1 MGKIPLH
8 KKSRIFGLML
18 IVIMML
24 SSINSVYLDQ
34 VGEVSHADARQS
46 LEVDCSNYSFEEL
59 FVYDYASYNLVV
71 GDDWK
76 SGWMTAS
83 AYVNGS
89 NAAEVRED
97 LDGLLD
103 GAPGGNNS
111 WISTDERE
119 AVRQVGPDCIGDM
132 ETKVGLREGM
142 SHRGG
147 VDWNDLEW
155 VADGI
160 ALDEKDLVPAGHSQ
174 ERSCQGAWAS
184 TDCKEV
190 PVSITDNLEIHLIAD
205 TENSHENVQFNKL
218 PNNGNANF
226 TFAMNTTNVTTATL
240 TAIFPAVD
248 GLRVVG
254 WDLLRDGV
262 SHKENVSN
270 EPTQSINGDGS
281 LVVIW
286 EASYDLADW
295 PVIQELYVDFTTQPV
310 ETNDPPEWSIDSP
323 MNDTIIP
330 ILKDGTETVLLTS
343 EQISEFLVDEG
354 DVQMTCTGP
363 SSWSFQTSSDGDLM
377 VTPGDGTSVSIS
389 CNGVDQNMLTSDEE
403 RTWTVTQP
411 ATFDGIINS
420 DTQALI
426 TVTTSLDNPSVWLTG
441 VQGAR
446 DTTEE
451 GAQNFNDQTQII
463 LDLNPLLPG
472 SFLIEVT
479 FTAGG
484 AASSIEMLDWVTVID
499 LGLSKISNPPSVTVQ
514 KTIDGDNG
522 SWDSSGYS
530 YYMSGT
536 FYEPDG
542 ETVDFTIEVCGFTTT
557 SVNQMGANWDATVSV
572 AGCTSHDSY
581 TITVTVTDASGTQSE
596 TVVVA
601 SSPGGDVDADDGG
614 GGAITSDDGGGIP
627 APGIAFAIIGLA
639 LAALARRRD

>member
-18 IVIMML
+18 IAIMML
-24 SSINSVYLDQ
+24 SSMNSVYLDQ
-34 VGEVSHADARQS
+34 VDEVSHADARQS

-59 FVYDYASYNLVV
+59 FVYDYATYNLVV

-89 NAAEVRED
+89 NAAAVRED

-190 PVSITDNLEIHLIAD
+190 PVSITDNLEIHLIED
-205 TENSHENVQFNKL
+205 TENSDKNVQFNKL

-310 ETNDPPEWSIDSP
+310 ETNDPPEWSANSP
-323 MNDTIIP
+323 SNDTVIP
-330 ILKDGTETVLLTS
+330 IANDGTETVMLTS
-343 EQISEFLVDEG
+343 QQISAFLVDEG
-354 DVQMTCTGP
+354 DVQMACNGP
-363 SSWSFQTSSDGDLM
+363 QDWSFQTSANGDLM
-377 VTPGDGTSVSIS
+377 VTPGSGDSASIS
-389 CNGVDQNMLTSDEE
+389 CNGVDQNMLSSEE
-403 RTWTVTQP
+403 HRTWTVTQP
-411 ATFDGIINS
+411 VILDGS
-420 DTQALI
+420 GEHQSSAPV
-426 TVTTSLDNPSVWLTG
+426 TVTPSSLVSSLDLTMKA
-441 VQGAR
+441 VQEARSGGAVTV
-446 DTTEE
+446 DDLSSST
-451 GAQNFNDQTQII
+451 NVN
-463 LDLNPLLPG
+463 LDLNGLAPG
-472 SFLIEVT
+472 SFSVEISA
-479 FTAGG
+479 TANG
-484 AASSIEMLDWVTVID
+484 MLDWIGVID
-499 LGLSKISNPPSVTVQ
+499 VGMSKSSQPPTVTVQ
-514 KTIDGDNG
+514 KTLDGDNG

-530 YYMSGT
+530 YSMSGT

-542 ETVDFTIEVCGFTTT
+542 EDVEFTIEVCGFSTT
-557 SVNQMGANWDATVSV
+557 SVNKMGANWDATVSV

-581 TITVTVTDASGTQSE
+581 TITITVTDASGTQSE
-596 TVVVA
+596 TIVVA
-601 SSPGGDVDADDGG
+601 SPPGGEVDTDDGG
-614 GGAITSDDGGGIP
+614 GGATTKDDGGGIP